1 MTLTKQCLIFA
12 SQLVH
17 MPPLLPYLIPDE
29 IKIVVAIILPGLLT
43 LYAIPVI
50 VRVAH
55 KKKLYDMPN
64 GRTTHTIPTARL
76 GGVAL
81 FLGVLVTSMLLIN
94 VLQFPQFQYA
104 IAGSIIIFFIGLK
117 DDILCISPW
126 KKLFGQLLATGF
138 LVFFADIR
146 FTSIHGFFGIDQLSY
161 LESIAF
167 SFFIIIV
174 IINALNLIDGVDGL
188 SGTMALIAFLAL
200 GFWFYM
206 NGKMEFV
213 VVIASA
219 IGAVSIFLL
228 YNIWGKT
235 NKIFL
240 GDTGSLFLGYLLAIF
255 VILFCEMNTK
265 PAELVWSVNAVPV
278 VAFVLLMIP
287 LFDTARVF
295 LIRILQGRS
304 PFSPDMNHIHH
315 YLLELGF
322 NHKQVT
328 GILALASLFL
338 IFTTFLLQHLN
349 FYLLTGIIILT
360 GMAMTSIPAYI
371 VNKRNFSL
379 PWQVY
384 KAGKKAA

>member
-1 MTLTKQCLIFA
+1 
-12 SQLVH
+12 
-17 MPPLLPYLIPDE
+17 MPPFLPYLIPDE
-29 IKIVVAIILPGLLT
+29 IKIIVALVLTGLLT
-43 LYAIPVI
+43 LYTIPVI
-50 VRVAH
+50 VRVAR

-64 GRTTHTIPTARL
+64 GRTTHTTPTPRL
-76 GGVAL
+76 GGVAV
-81 FLGVLVTSMLLIN
+81 FLSVLVTAMLLIN
-94 VLQFPQFQYA
+94 ILDFPQFQYA

-117 DDILCISPW
+117 DDVLCISPW
-126 KKLFGQLLATGF
+126 KKLFGQLVATGF

-161 LESIAF
+161 LGSVLF
-167 SFFIIIV
+167 SFFVIIV

-206 NGKMEFV
+206 NGEMEFV

-219 IGAVSIFLL
+219 IGALSIFLL
-228 YNIWGKT
+228 YNMWGKT
-235 NKIFL
+235 NKMFL

-265 PAELVWSVNAVPV
+265 PGELIWPLNAVPV
-278 VAFVLLMIP
+278 VAFVILMIP

-304 PFSPDMNHIHH
+304 PFTPDMNHIHH

-338 IFTTFLLQHLN
+338 ILTTLLLQNLN
-349 FYLLTGIIILT
+349 LYLLTGIIVLI
-360 GMAMTSIPAYI
+360 GMAMSSIPAFI
-371 VNKRNFSL
+371 VNKRNYSL

-384 KAGKKAA
+384 KAGKKNAA